1 MTDGLPKYRPFP
13 GVRAKWVWRAST
25 RVIWGRKFSVRVY
38 LEIFLAKFVLW
49 RSFWITKNPIYRD
62 EKMCFRSFGITQ
74 DCTRLWRILLYIL
87 LTLNSMLPTCHLTDS
102 QYVVWFLRFFTF
114 NQNVDII
121 NTLTAGRADSPQS
134 VTVRGQNDELP
145 MVCIFENVLYRPF
158 SWLQSNCM
166 YLWNSHF
173 KWKRQA
179 FFWNTALD
187 NLILK

>member
-1 MTDGLPKYRPFP
+1 MTDGQPKYRPFP
-13 GVRAKWVWRAST
+13 EKSAKWVHREPT
-25 RVIWGRKFSVRVY
+25 KVIWGRKFCVRVY

-87 LTLNSMLPTCHLTDS
+87 LTLNSMLQTCHLTDS

-121 NTLTAGRADSPQS
+121 NSLTAVRADSPQS
-134 VTVRGQNDELP
+134 ITVRGRNDELA
-145 MVCIFENVLYRPF
+145 MSCTFENVLYRPVF
-158 SWLQSNCM
+158 WLQFDMKTPNI
-166 YLWNSHF
+166 F
-173 KWKRQA
+173 
-179 FFWNTALD
+179 
-187 NLILK
+187 LKYCSW